1 MVMYDPGGRYDDT
14 ITALF
19 KTLHMVGQSGV
30 NALP

>member
-1 MVMYDPGGRYDDT
+1 MYDPKGGDDDT

-19 KTLHMVGQSGV
+19 NTLHMVWHCGV